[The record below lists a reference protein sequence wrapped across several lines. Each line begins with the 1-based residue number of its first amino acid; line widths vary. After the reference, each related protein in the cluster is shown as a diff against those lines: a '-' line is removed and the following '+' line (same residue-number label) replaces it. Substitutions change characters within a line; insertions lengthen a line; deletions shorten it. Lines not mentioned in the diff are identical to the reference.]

1 MDLEPRYIEDNI
13 FEVEEWFAKGLLQL
27 SIESQTEIVED
38 LVSVVNLLPI
48 TDGWEQKIYG
58 VILNEDIFYVI
69 QYLKEEGEVPLI
81 IDLEYVDVNEYLDA
95 ILINNTIKSYYDE
108 PRKKEQDY

>member
-1 MDLEPRYIEDNI
+1 MDLEPKYIEDNI

-58 VILNEDIFYVI
+58 VILNEDI
-69 QYLKEEGEVPLI
+69 LC
-81 IDLEYVDVNEYLDA
+81 
-95 ILINNTIKSYYDE
+95 NTIPKGRRRGTFNNR
-108 PRKKEQDY
+108 PRIC